1 MPTISKPKK
10 DKISEQIL
18 HYLFTISPEA
28 KFTSEISKE
37 IARDEEFTK
46 SLLKDLHSKS
56 LVITISKN
64 SIGKDY
70 SRRTRWRLSNQ
81 AFEIYKKFQPALNL
95 PSPSLSSHH
104 LEEEKPGTVTNYPSY
119 IS

>member
-10 DKISEQIL
+10 DKIAEHIL
-18 HYLFTISPEA
+18 HYLFTISPESA
-28 KFTSEISKE
+28 FTVSIAKE

-46 SLLKDLHSKS
+46 VLLKDLHSKS
-56 LVITISKN
+56 LVIPISKN

-81 AFEIYKKFQPALNL
+81 AFEIYKKFQSALNL
-95 PSPSLSSHH
+95 PPQSRSSHPP
-104 LEEEKPGTVTNYPSY
+104 EEEKPSTVTNYPSY